1 MPKKKQMKGTIQGAK
16 CEMSSKNQTQA
27 QLEVITLQGCRKKG
41 DGNKNPPPPP
51 PTVSKKMLAAAASG
65 RQNLQKTSRTIAV
78 FVETSAVPVQNK
90 PLWGITEENQCWPF
104 YCFISHCSAL
114 LPHSVPYFVY
124 VCFPELHHLRHCT
137 SSSCVKC
144 EVDRMLLLTFPVS
157 YKCVEKT
164 KLENISTRTSC
175 MLWMSMNVKSGDTEN
190 EYPWG
195 SIRNKELAKPLF
207 SSNIWHSANS

>member
-90 PLWGITEENQCWPF
+90 PLWGITEENQWWPF

-114 LPHSVPYFVY
+114 LHHSVPYFVY